1 MTLYNEC
8 LSQPCL
14 HIVEGMGRKEEK
26 KMFLFPHS
34 PPQGSICPR
43 LGQSKQAN
51 EREKEF
57 LVIGREQRRQSTES
71 SLWPVLQLC
80 FPSSPSS
87 QGLDTPPSHQGSH
100 DIGSLAGNPSPAPGG
115 GEGLSR
121 CLPIDGPTCCL
132 GENKARPAQQVPRD
146 VPVPGGPQ
154 CPGMASQ
161 PVKTTASPPATDTL
175 SHSGSLLC
183 NQGTGPSSGCYKHV
197 YPRRLSLPQVGL
209 KRWMR
214 GLLSSPCFSFSSSLS
229 LWATSEGGGF
239 TQE

>member
-1 MTLYNEC
+1 MLESALLTHC
-8 LSQPCL
+8 WG
-14 HIVEGMGRKEEK
+14 HGKKRRK

-132 GENKARPAQQVPRD
+132 GENKASTAGAKRRACSWRP
-146 VPVPGGPQ
+146 PVSRHGQPA
-154 CPGMASQ
+154 CENHSQ
-161 PVKTTASPPATDTL
+161 PTRHR
-175 SHSGSLLC
+175 HSQPL
-183 NQGTGPSSGCYKHV
+183 
-197 YPRRLSLPQVGL
+197 GL
-209 KRWMR
+209 ITM
-214 GLLSSPCFSFSSSLS
+214 
-229 LWATSEGGGF
+229 
-239 TQE
+239 